1 MDNLFWDKF
10 DKDSNTLRKIY
21 TLENALNEYEI
32 NKVTQLIKQIFI
44 DFNKIPATNYY
55 DALRVF
61 DANNGIRLDLNEKLI
76 KHNKTHIHDL
86 NLFFQEITGLSKYCI
101 ALKEITK
108 LSDDLEKILQKYVV
122 KHFINYFGV
131 PLGGFEA
138 YLFIGNYGYT
148 PFGIHKDNE
157 ESLLLNLGTS
167 SKDVWMWNNKVEAK
181 IKFDVNFLESAD
193 VHFLMNAGDFC
204 HIPNNIFHILSSN
217 DFSIMIGVIPH
228 PLRLNLLNK
237 NIFCNERYKEDIVVD
252 ELENIIKKN
261 LGDLLDKKFSR
272 KYSEAYVKLLK
283 SNGYF
288 KDSPNVSDIN
298 EIDLN
303 KQYTSYG
310 NIIILSK
317 SITALQ
323 VACRNVAITLPNTL
337 SIKKMIK
344 ALNNNDKISLDS
356 IKKILSKELDDDLV
370 YFVINTLLLNKS
382 IY

>member
-10 DKDSNTLRKIY
+10 NKESNTLKNIY
-21 TLENALNEYEI
+21 TFENVLKEDEI
-32 NKVTQLIKQIFI
+32 NKVTHLIKQIFI

-76 KHNKTHIHDL
+76 KHNKTQIHDL

-108 LSDDLEKILQKYVV
+108 LSDDLEKILQKYVI

-148 PFGIHKDNE
+148 PFGIHKDKE

-167 SKDVWMWNNKVEAK
+167 SKDVWIWNNEVEAK
-181 IKFDVNFLESAD
+181 IKFDINFLESAD

-204 HIPNNIFHILSSN
+204 HIPNNIYHILSSN

-237 NIFCNERYKEDIVVD
+237 NIFCNERYKEDVVTD
-252 ELENIIKKN
+252 KLEGIINKN
-261 LGDLLDKKFSR
+261 LGDLMDNKFSK
-272 KYSEAYVKLLK
+272 KYSEAYIKLLK

-288 KDSPNVSDIN
+288 KDSPNIYDTN

-303 KQYTSYG
+303 KEYTSYG

-317 SITALQ
+317 STKTLQ
-323 VACRNVAITLPNTL
+323 IACRNVVIILPNTR
-337 SIKKMIK
+337 SIRKVIRV
-344 ALNNNDKISLDS
+344 LNNNAKINIAS
-356 IKKILSKELDDDLV
+356 ITKILSKELDDDLIN
-370 YFVINTLLLNKS
+370 FVINSFLSNKS